1 MEIRPHQIEKANEL
15 LFVLKTYKC
24 AYLIG
29 EDLTPYDEFGEQLF
43 DDWDEKKFN
52 AFDNYMVHCLQLY
65 LSKGL
70 IKQNA
75 KNLDMRKFIAETA
88 MEFNE
93 WISDNEHFPI
103 NKRNNKVEMFE
114 GFILEY
120 PDFKKWL
127 TRKRFN
133 IWVQKY
139 ASFKNFAFEQGN
151 TNGIRW
157 FQITDITRE
166 IEVVDD
172 IDF

>member
-1 MEIRPHQIEKANEL
+1 
-15 LFVLKTYKC
+15 
-24 AYLIG
+24 
-29 EDLTPYDEFGEQLF
+29 
-43 DDWDEKKFN
+43 
-52 AFDNYMVHCLQLY
+52 
-65 LSKGL
+65 
-70 IKQNA
+70 
-75 KNLDMRKFIAETA
+75 MRKFIAETA

-93 WISDNEHFPI
+93 WISDNDHFPI
-103 NKRNNKVEMFE
+103 NKRNNKVESFE
-114 GFILEY
+114 GFIMEY

-139 ASFKNFAFEQGN
+139 ASFKNYKFEQGT